1 LEGGDDSEYF
11 THLFIMD
18 CDINMFE
25 INKGFIRLVDHMG
38 DDMAIVKS
46 ARVSYGNESKGPE
59 ADKKLI
65 KFLLKHNHG
74 TPFEHLVFT
83 FHIKCPI
90 FVARQW
96 FRHRIGSFNE
106 ISLRYTNYDDG
117 ECWVPKEWR
126 SNNKDNKQMSGDM
139 ELTPLENEHLYQV
152 YHEALAQ
159 CQDTYNELISKGV
172 CREQARGILPLAAY
186 TEFYWTVNARSLFN
200 FMKLRGSPEAQK
212 EIRDFVLPIEEYMKS
227 VAPWTY
233 EAWQEIHLNE

>member
-1 LEGGDDSEYF
+1 
-11 THLFIMD
+11 MD

-106 ISLRYTNYDDG
+106 ISLRYTNYDDD
-117 ECWVPKEWR
+117 ECWVPEAWR

-139 ELTPLENEHLYQV
+139 ELTPLENENLYRL
-152 YHEALAQ
+152 YHEAIEQ
-159 CQDTYNELISKGV
+159 CQDTYNKLISKGV
-172 CREQARGILPLAAY
+172 CREQARGILPLASY

-212 EIRDFVLPIEEYMKS
+212 EIRDFVPPIVEYMKS

-233 EAWQEIHLNE
+233 EAWQECCPNE

>member
-1 LEGGDDSEYF
+1 MHNVD
-11 THLFIMD
+11 
-18 CDINMFE
+18 
-25 INKGFIRLVDHMG
+25 KGFIRLVDHMG
-38 DDMAIVKS
+38 SDMAIVKS

-74 TPFEHLVFT
+74 TPFEHLSFT
-83 FHIKCPI
+83 FHVKCPI

-106 ISLRYTNYDDG
+106 ISLRYTKYDDT
-117 ECWVPKEWR
+117 EFWVPKAWR

-139 ELTPLENEHLYQV
+139 ELTPLENEHLYRI

-159 CQDTYNELISKGV
+159 CQDTYNELISQGV
-172 CREQARGILPLAAY
+172 SREQARGILPMSAY

-200 FMKLRGSPEAQK
+200 FIKLRGSLEAQK
-212 EIRDFVLPIEEYMKS
+212 EIRDFVPPIIQYLKT

-233 EAWQEIHLNE
+233 EAWEQIDTNQ